1 MRSHTHK
8 PLTRRRAIVALSA
21 VTLLVSACGS
31 AGDDDA
37 QADAVASLRDVS
49 TSDGATTDGTDGSAE
64 DTELEAPDDL
74 EEAMALY
81 DQCLQ
86 DHGVDPGQGFVVSA
100 GGDTVAVAPAG
111 GATTGNELSDDQV
124 FVDAQDADGKEIP
137 PPDED
142 LIEAAEACRG
152 HLANA
157 TPDFD
162 LSPEQEAAMEDAQL
176 DFQQC
181 MEDHGIE
188 GGGFSISVGGGGPGL
203 AVVEHEDAEQ
213 AAPPPSDIDP
223 EQFQAAAEE
232 CQSVYDDYPEL
243 RDVFPDGGPVGGVP
257 VAHAESVGGS

>member
-203 AVVEHEDAEQ
+203 AVVDWRRRVSEVRTSPNCNASSSPR
-213 AAPPPSDIDP
+213 ASTATARLKRTVCSTATP
-223 EQFQAAAEE
+223 
-232 CQSVYDDYPEL
+232 
-243 RDVFPDGGPVGGVP
+243 GGRSSTGRRRP
-257 VAHAESVGGS
+257 GS